1 MTCERLL
8 MHDPANIFPRITLP
22 RTPANKPGS
31 QAGGEIYAKLP
42 GTCPAR
48 PVPTSYRVRSGRHWG
63 TSKAS
68 LPGVCEARCGAIVVD
83 SLPIER
89 ASQTKMPRSAG
100 LSRVVGPGFEPR
112 TL

>member
-42 GTCPAR
+42 GME
-48 PVPTSYRVRSGRHWG
+48 YF
-63 TSKAS
+63 
-68 LPGVCEARCGAIVVD
+68 EN
-83 SLPIER
+83 
-89 ASQTKMPRSAG
+89 
-100 LSRVVGPGFEPR
+100 LSPP
-112 TL
+112 